1 MNPTSQAIL
10 ATVLSTDTSLSA
22 AERGTVER
30 LIAGQTDSLNRFPTD
45 EADRL
50 LVTQKAAADLLSV
63 SRVTIWRMSRDG
75 ALRPVEVLPGTWR
88 YRLDEIE
95 KIARSEGSS
104 SQPRRAKPIRRQLSA
119 A

>member
-1 MNPTSQAIL
+1 MNSTSQALL
-10 ATVLSTDTSLSA
+10 ATVLNTDSSLSA

-30 LIAGQTDSLNRFPTD
+30 LIAGQPDSLNRCPAD

-50 LVTQKAAADLLSV
+50 LVTQKAAANLLSV
-63 SRVTIWRMSRDG
+63 SRITIWRMTRDG

-95 KIARSEGSS
+95 KIAGSEGRS
-104 SQPRRAKPIRRQLSA
+104 SQPRKAKPNRRQLSA

>member
-1 MNPTSQAIL
+1 MNSTSQAIL

-22 AERGTVER
+22 AERCRVER
-30 LIAGQTDSLNRFPTD
+30 LIAGQTDTPDRFPAD
-45 EADRL
+45 YADRL

-63 SRVTIWRMSRDG
+63 SRITIWRMTRDG

-95 KIARSEGSS
+95 KIAHREAPS
-104 SQPRRAKPIRRQLSA
+104 SQPLRAKTIRRPLSA